1 MRKMMFM
8 LTFVAI
14 GVITDF
20 SKLKGMG
27 RLAVLYAIALFA
39 IVAPIAYVAAY
50 IFHRGMMPPVV
61 AG

>member
-1 MRKMMFM
+1 MFM

-27 RLAVLYAIALFA
+27 KLALLYGIALFA
-39 IVAPIAYVAAY
+39 IIAPIAYVVAY
-50 IFHRGMMPPVV
+50 IFHRGMTPPLV
-61 AG
+61 GS